1 MDGSYYQIS
10 NAVHQKNGDVARQ
23 MYGTKVAKELRNVL
37 RRVWNGRPV
46 SKKDVFFAMRRA
58 AQALKE
64 RNAA

>member
-10 NAVHQKNGDVARQ
+10 NAVSAKNGDVCQ
-23 MYGTKVAKELRNVL
+23 KMYGTKVAKELRHLLKRAWQTGYV
-37 RRVWNGRPV
+37 PP
-46 SKKDVFFAMRRA
+46 KAVFFAMRRA